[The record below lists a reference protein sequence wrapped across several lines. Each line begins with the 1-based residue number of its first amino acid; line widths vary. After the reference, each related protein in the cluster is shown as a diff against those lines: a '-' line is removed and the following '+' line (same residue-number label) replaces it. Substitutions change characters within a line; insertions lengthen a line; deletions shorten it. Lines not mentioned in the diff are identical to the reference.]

1 MTSHVLQK
9 RCFQM
14 TKAHII
20 HKRKDGFMR
29 ECQAIY
35 PSLHDDCWKPGWC
48 LASGINYRY
57 LQEML
62 HVLFVQW
69 PNCWWNDVHSTLVQC
84 CGTTPESFH
93 SENSTDEK
101 YSQVGAACTER
112 GLQLRPSIHLQ
123 SLPSEFAARMAPWLS
138 FYGYPGSNCWSSHL
152 WCLQTFVEQSR
163 PSSCSQKMSHLL
175 SWGGPN
181 CSMKCF
187 KG

>member
-1 MTSHVLQK
+1 
-9 RCFQM
+9 M